1 MEPPLEAVPPLVAA
15 VTAAVMRGAGSVREV
30 MAAVETRSS
39 RQTFDA
45 LREARNMGF
54 VLWDDGRAGTLRPG
68 LVVVAASPI
77 AP

>member
-15 VTAAVMRGAGSVREV
+15 VTVAVMRGAASVREV

-39 RQTFDA
+39 RQCFDA
-45 LREARNMGF
+45 LREARNMGL

-68 LVVVAASPI
+68 LAVVAVTPI
-77 AP
+77 